1 MASAEDVT
9 IPQPL
14 SSGAV
19 DRPDVVQHG
28 VPAANHGLPEG
39 AVIGP
44 SLQTPHKIQGNG
56 LPEGAVV
63 GPALTPPPAAGAP
76 KAPAYEPIP
85 GILPRIVGEATE
97 AYHHP
102 WEAAKGAAKGIAD
115 VAGAVIPGVQSES
128 IDPNDPNFKN
138 NPYIS
143 QRVKGLL
150 STEPAQTPRDLSGG
164 VVSGIMQPQNTAQ
177 QGGYD
182 VAQLYGAAR
191 GAHEMGKGAAGVIEA
206 VRPGTLPKIMRPAV
220 PQPERIALTR
230 PADVAPPVETA
241 RYHEEEAAKT
251 TSLKRCAEDC

>member
-102 WEAAKGAAKGIAD
+102 WEAAKGLGKGLLSVAQAALPSNQTISPSAD
-115 VAGAVIPGVQSES
+115 VQ
-128 IDPNDPNFKN
+128 D
-138 NPYIS
+138 NPLIS
-143 QRVKGLL
+143 SRVKGLL
-150 STEPAQTPRDLSGG
+150 KEEPQEEPG
-164 VVSGIMQPQNTAQ
+164 VIGRGYKKVQDFVRGVTTPQNPAQ

-182 VAQLYGAAR
+182 VAQAYGLAR
-191 GAHEMGKGAAGVIEA
+191 GG
-206 VRPGTLPKIMRPAV
+206 
-220 PQPERIALTR
+220 
-230 PADVAPPVETA
+230 
-241 RYHEEEAAKT
+241 
-251 TSLKRCAEDC
+251 